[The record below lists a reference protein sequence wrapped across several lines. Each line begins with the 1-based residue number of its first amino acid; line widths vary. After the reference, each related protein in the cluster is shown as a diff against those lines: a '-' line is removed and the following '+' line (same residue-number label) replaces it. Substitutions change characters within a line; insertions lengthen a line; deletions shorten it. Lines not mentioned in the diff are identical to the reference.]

1 MPASSD
7 KRIVQALDAT
17 GLPWAIT
24 KGKRHRQVRLCGRLV
39 GVLPHK
45 GVNGDAD
52 QHAQKNVIGQIRRAA
67 QEMKDAN

>member
-1 MPASSD
+1 MANSG
-7 KRIVQALDAT
+7 KKVREALEAT
-17 GLPWAIT
+17 GLPWDIT

-67 QEMKDAN
+67 QELSV